1 MSGVSGGHFYEKR
14 GMGEGGGVDADVYM
28 FFNIQY
34 IQWAQKVYSAFQKY
48 RKIFFFISPE
58 FNVKEGVI

>member
-1 MSGVSGGHFYEKR
+1 
-14 GMGEGGGVDADVYM
+14 MGEEGGVDADVYM

-48 RKIFFFISPE
+48 SKNFFFEISPE
-58 FNVKEGVI
+58 FNVKEGDI